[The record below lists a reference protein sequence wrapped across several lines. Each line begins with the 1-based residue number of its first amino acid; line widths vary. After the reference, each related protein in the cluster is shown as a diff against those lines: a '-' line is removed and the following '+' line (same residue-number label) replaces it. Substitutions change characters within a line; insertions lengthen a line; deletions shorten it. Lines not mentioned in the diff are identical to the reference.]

1 MTVLYIQ
8 ENTAKTVLRVRG
20 DLVTAAVGNHF
31 ADKDQSRRRNH
42 DHALAVAIA
51 MRQEKADR

>member
-8 ENTAKTVLRVRG
+8 ENTAKTVLCVRG

-31 ADKDQSRRRNH
+31 ADKDKSRRRNH